1 MRAREGWGQVLYLN
15 VSDDL
20 PSKKSSLRKIF
31 GSNLSLKN
39 KEIRFVPTTPY
50 AALRAARENFVENE
64 LCTTIVGREGLEPSS
79 LAAIAP
85 KAIVSADFTTCP

>member
-1 MRAREGWGQVLYLN
+1 MLCIGKIHNARTGRAGQALYLN

-39 KEIRFVPTTPY
+39 KEIQFVPAAPY
-50 AALRAARENFVENE
+50 AALRAARQNFGEKN
-64 LCTTIVGREGLEPSS
+64 L
-79 LAAIAP
+79 
-85 KAIVSADFTTCP
+85 VSICVSIYNSIRTHFTQNF